1 MKAIKAPFPLFVS
14 SYYVIYFDLEIFYQQ
29 LYKTQWWGAINEIV
43 NNLRLKRLPL
53 TEAQLHEQF
62 KKKFGFK
69 KAMKCKVFRY
79 HTTLCDKFQITIRPR
94 PAFSPGWKA

>member
-1 MKAIKAPFPLFVS
+1 MISFE
-14 SYYVIYFDLEIFYQQ
+14 LEIFYQQ

-53 TEAQLHEQF
+53 TDAQLHEQF

-69 KAMKCKVFRY
+69 KAMKCKVFQWLL
-79 HTTLCDKFQITIRPR
+79 HNLV
-94 PAFSPGWKA
+94 

>member
-1 MKAIKAPFPLFVS
+1 M
-14 SYYVIYFDLEIFYQQ
+14 IYFDLEIFYQQ
-29 LYKTQWWGAINEIV
+29 LYKTQWWGAINGIV

-69 KAMKCKVFRY
+69 KAMKCKVFHY
-79 HTTLCDKFQITIRPR
+79 HTTLCGEVPDDRMSVSRIL
-94 PAFSPGWKA
+94 S

>member
-1 MKAIKAPFPLFVS
+1 MPFPLSFY

-29 LYKTQWWGAINEIV
+29 LYKTQWWGAINGIV

-69 KAMKCKVFRY
+69 KAMKCKVLHY
-79 HTTLCDKFQITIRPR
+79 HTTLRGEVPDDRMSASRIL
-94 PAFSPGWKA
+94 S

>member
-1 MKAIKAPFPLFVS
+1 MEVFLSQKIVTVIKKFCQHSQSEKLKKKIFFN
-14 SYYVIYFDLEIFYQQ
+14 SYYVISFELEIFYQQ

-53 TEAQLHEQF
+53 TDAQLHEQF

-69 KAMKCKVFRY
+69 KAMKCKVF
-79 HTTLCDKFQITIRPR
+79 Q
-94 PAFSPGWKA
+94 

>member
-1 MKAIKAPFPLFVS
+1 MISFEL
-14 SYYVIYFDLEIFYQQ
+14 DIFYQQ

-53 TEAQLHEQF
+53 TDAQLHEQF

-69 KAMKCKVFRY
+69 KAMKCKVFQWLL
-79 HTTLCDKFQITIRPR
+79 HNLV
-94 PAFSPGWKA
+94 